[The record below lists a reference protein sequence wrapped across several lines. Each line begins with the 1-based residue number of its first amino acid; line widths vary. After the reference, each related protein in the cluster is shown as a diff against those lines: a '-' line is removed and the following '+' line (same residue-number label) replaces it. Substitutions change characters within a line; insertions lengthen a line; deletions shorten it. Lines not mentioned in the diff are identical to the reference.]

1 MATTAHVAAMVRPS
15 LLVSCRATR
24 PVPRQKLVEL
34 KDRVLGD
41 AGQHIGKPGL
51 RIDVVHFGRD
61 NQAIHGCSPSATA
74 IGNARELG

>member
-51 RIDVVHFGRD
+51 RIDVVHFGRN
-61 NQAIHGCSPSATA
+61 NQAVRNSSAPDMAHGSHVPTD
-74 IGNARELG
+74 